1 MICVSIHEPTAEA
14 CLNALKNLTFAEV
27 RIDAMRAGIEDMKKI
42 FSRPLMLIA
51 TFRPE
56 GPAASKTDAPCA
68 DVRKMFLT
76 AAIDAGASY
85 VDIEMESGSAY
96 RREIIEKARSKNCKI
111 IISFHDFHKTPGTE
125 ELIGIAS
132 RCFSDGAD
140 IAKIACKANSE
151 KDNLRLLSILGRH
164 DLNGRTVVVGM
175 GAKGR
180 VTRIAAPL
188 LGSPFTFASLS
199 DEKKTAEGQIDKDTL
214 GFILKVLN
222 DERP

>member
-14 CLNALKNLTFAEV
+14 CLNVLKNLTFAEV
-27 RIDAMRAGIEDMKKI
+27 RIDAMRAGIEDMRKI

-56 GPAASKTDAPCA
+56 GSAASKA
-68 DVRKMFLT
+68 DVPDTDRRKRFLT

-85 VDIEMESGSAY
+85 VDIEVESGSAY
-96 RREIIEKARSKNCKI
+96 RREIIEKARSKNCKV
-111 IISFHDFHKTPGTE
+111 IISFHDFHETPETG
-125 ELIGIAS
+125 ELISIAS

-140 IAKIACKANSE
+140 IAKIACKVNSE
-151 KDNLRLLSILGRH
+151 KDSLRLLSILGRQ
-164 DLNGRTVVVGM
+164 DLNGRTIVVGM

-180 VTRIAAPL
+180 ITRIAAPL

-199 DEKKTAEGQIDKDTL
+199 DDKKTAEGQIDKDTL
-214 GFILKVLN
+214 GFILKVL
-222 DERP
+222 DDGQR